1 MGFIVREDE
10 WSAAESGKEIFVLIA
25 TGRKAMPLKLA
36 LKPGEKIVINQAVIV
51 NGGQKSELVLEN
63 KASVL
68 RERDIMTEEHASS
81 PAKRVYFAVQMIYL
95 FPGNTSFYQ
104 EKFNS
109 FTRDFIKAVPSAS
122 PIILEIGENVIRGD
136 LYSALKKCR
145 KLMNYE
151 DEVLKNVANA
161 E

>member
-1 MGFIVREDE
+1 
-10 WSAAESGKEIFVLIA
+10 
-25 TGRKAMPLKLA
+25 MPLKLA

-51 NGGQKSELVLEN
+51 NGGQKSELILEN

-68 RERDIMTEEHASS
+68 RERDIMTEEKANS
-81 PAKRVYFAVQMIYL
+81 PAKRVYFAVQMLYL

-122 PIILEIGENVIRGD
+122 PIILEIGEGVIQGD
-136 LYSALKKCR
+136 LYGALKKCR
-145 KLMNYE
+145 KLMKYE
-151 DEVLKNVANA
+151 DEVLKNVTDA